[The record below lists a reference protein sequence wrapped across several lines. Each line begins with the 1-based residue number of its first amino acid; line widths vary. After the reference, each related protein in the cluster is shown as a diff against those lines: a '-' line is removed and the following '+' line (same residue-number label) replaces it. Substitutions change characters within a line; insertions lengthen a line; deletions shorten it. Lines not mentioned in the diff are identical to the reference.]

1 MKKGGHGMV
10 KLKKHLSDTD
20 FGRMMTQPGISRS
33 LHWFRRGAPPGID
46 GSVRTA

>member
-1 MKKGGHGMV
+1 MMGYMLV
-10 KLKKHLSDTD
+10 QYFSDTD
-20 FGRMMTQPGISRS
+20 FGHMLTQPGISRS